1 MAKKI
6 NLTNTLKDRVVD
18 YVKNAIE
25 KLYIGLSGKRLDS
38 LKVDFGTVK
47 VDNTLIASFD
57 IKDNKIL
64 FNIEKAKLPDSQ
76 IATSNIL
83 PNWFN
88 EKAVP
93 LVTATG
99 VNSNALTTIYS
110 IKDGKINTDF
120 SFPIYRRDKTFFIGD
135 SILDYG
141 VDSNVSE
148 GVATDI
154 SSYQNF
160 YKDKIVPQFGT
171 IEEILRRIFSTE
183 FRISSFILSLSL
195 TSSPGALKDGFA
207 YAYGNIADQLK
218 EYDDYLMAMGVN
230 IFPLING
237 LSVSPVDGSISQ
249 IYLSLV
255 ESFDNLFN
263 NLNDLSASTYAL
275 GNFIAFSLLSDIIK
289 LRSFTYR
296 RVLSIGKEL
305 EIKVEDAKVKNV
317 DFLLSSLHD
326 SENVVKRNING
337 KETSALEFDNSESAS
352 EFLEKNEGYEQVDEE
367 NGKVY
372 LSLKGQK

>member
-38 LKVDFGTVK
+38 LKVDFGMVK

-135 SILDYG
+135 SILDYS

-183 FRISSFILSLSL
+183 FSISSFILSLSL

-207 YAYGNIADQLK
+207 YVYGNIADQLK

-249 IYLSLV
+249 VYLSLV

-289 LRSFTYR
+289 LRAFTYR
-296 RVLSIGKEL
+296 RVLFIGKEL
-305 EIKVEDAKVKNV
+305 GVKVEDAKVKNV

>member
-64 FNIEKAKLPDSQ
+64 FNIEKTKLPDSQ
-76 IATSNIL
+76 ISTSNIL

-99 VNSNALTTIYS
+99 VNSNALTAIYS

-120 SFPIYRRDKTFFIGD
+120 SFPIYRRDKTYFIGD

-171 IEEILRRIFSTE
+171 IEEILRRIFATE
-183 FRISSFILSLSL
+183 FNISSFILSLSL
-195 TSSPGALKDGFA
+195 SSSPGALKDGFA

-218 EYDDYLMAMGVN
+218 EYEDYLMAMGVN

-237 LSVSPVDGSISQ
+237 LSVSPVEATISQ
-249 IYLSLV
+249 VYLSLV

-263 NLNDLSASTYAL
+263 NLNDLSASTYAS
-275 GNFIAFSLLSDIIK
+275 GNFIAFSLISDIIK

-305 EIKVEDAKVKNV
+305 GIKVEDAKVKNV

>member
-1 MAKKI
+1 MSKKI

-76 IATSNIL
+76 ISTSNIL

-171 IEEILRRIFSTE
+171 IEEILRRIFASE
-183 FRISSFILSLSL
+183 FNISSFILSLSVS
-195 TSSPGALKDGFA
+195 TSPRVLKDGFA
-207 YAYGNIADQLK
+207 YAYGNIADMLK
-218 EYDDYLMAMGVN
+218 DYEDYLMAMGVN
-230 IFPLING
+230 IFPLITG
-237 LSVSPVDGSISQ
+237 LSVSPVEASISQ

-255 ESFDNLFN
+255 ESLDNLFD

-289 LRSFTYR
+289 LRSFNYR
-296 RVLSIGKEL
+296 RVLSVGKEL
-305 EIKVEDAKVKNV
+305 GIKVEDAKVKNV

>member
-76 IATSNIL
+76 ISTSNIL

-99 VNSNALTTIYS
+99 VNSNALTTIYR

-135 SILDYG
+135 SILDYD

-171 IEEILRRIFSTE
+171 IEEILRRIFESE
-183 FRISSFILSLSL
+183 FNISSFILSLSVS
-195 TSSPGALKDGFA
+195 TSPGVLKDGFA
-207 YAYGNIADQLK
+207 YDYGNIADLLK
-218 EYDDYLMAMGVN
+218 DYEDYLMAIGVN
-230 IFPLING
+230 IYPLIAG
-237 LSVSPVDGSISQ
+237 LSVSTVEASISQ
-249 IYLSLV
+249 IYLQLV
-255 ESFDNLFN
+255 ESLDNLFN

-289 LRSFTYR
+289 LRSFNYR
-296 RVLSIGKEL
+296 RVLSVGKEL
-305 EIKVEDAKVKNV
+305 GIKVEDAKVKNV
-317 DFLLSSLHD
+317 DFLLSSIHD

>member
-47 VDNTLIASFD
+47 VDNILIASFD

-76 IATSNIL
+76 ISTSNIL

-135 SILDYG
+135 SIFDYG

-183 FRISSFILSLSL
+183 FSISSFIFSLSLS
-195 TSSPGALKDGFA
+195 SSPGVLKDGFP
-207 YAYGNIADQLK
+207 YAYGDIANQLK
-218 EYDDYLMAMGVN
+218 EYENYLMAMGVN

-237 LSVSPVDGSISQ
+237 LRVSPVEASISQ
-249 IYLSLV
+249 IYLYLV

-296 RVLSIGKEL
+296 RVLSIGNEL
-305 EIKVEDAKVKNV
+305 GIKVEDAKVKNV

-372 LSLKGQK
+372 LSLKCQK

>member
-195 TSSPGALKDGFA
+195 TSSPGALKDGFV

-218 EYDDYLMAMGVN
+218 EYDDYLMAIGVN

-305 EIKVEDAKVKNV
+305 GIKVEDAKVKNV

>member
-38 LKVDFGTVK
+38 LRVDFGTVK
-47 VDNTLIASFD
+47 VDNILIASFD

-99 VNSNALTTIYS
+99 VNSNALTAIYS

-154 SSYQNF
+154 SSYQTF

-171 IEEILRRIFSTE
+171 IEEILRRIFASE
-183 FRISSFILSLSL
+183 FNISSFILSLSVS
-195 TSSPGALKDGFA
+195 TSPGVLKDGFA
-207 YAYGNIADQLK
+207 YAYGNIADLLK
-218 EYDDYLMAMGVN
+218 DYEDYLMAMGVN
-230 IFPLING
+230 IFPLITG
-237 LSVSPVDGSISQ
+237 LSVSPVEASISQ

-255 ESFDNLFN
+255 ESLDNLFD

-289 LRSFTYR
+289 LRSFNYR
-296 RVLSIGKEL
+296 RVLSVGKEL
-305 EIKVEDAKVKNV
+305 GIKVEDAKVKNV
-317 DFLLSSLHD
+317 DFLLRSLHD